1 MPRFPGLAL
10 PAALIVTLWAPLP
23 ARAESLAQAQM
34 LELAATGSFARQ
46 MTAEATL
53 EGLVTNGHRRG
64 YGTSRTIWMFS
75 NLDDLVPLIDGLS
88 QGDAGRRTV
97 ALTLTAR
104 IIWTAGQ
111 PESARAM
118 FLQALDT
125 ATGAGIGDREIGF
138 LLADLAVLD
147 FALGDTAGAAVWRA
161 RTERCGEIPCP
172 FDLLEQLA
180 ASPPD
185 DLTDPPRPEV
195 DQRVDR
201 FLSTHLPGQRD
212 TYWGRHLVAMSYRIE
227 DSFPIE
233 AADYAERGYYV
244 TERQNDAL
252 HAMWLALKVNRF
264 ARVQDIAAH
273 LAERVDEA
281 TIAPRDRLYFRRL
294 LARAQLRAG
303 DRMASADYTVI
314 ADLAVAVLAGDAQAE
329 GFDRSLAE
337 ANKLMLDVMDS
348 TNINAGLRLVDAL
361 LVHENSVENWS
372 RRARLLHRA
381 GDSAAAAAIM
391 RDLRGLDWIT
401 DWSRRVYLVQEAAYA
416 RAAGD
421 AAVADAL
428 LSTLPPAD
436 FTVPDTGAPLP
447 TEGFSI
453 WPSGITAAMDQRDA
467 GNHEG
472 AAYAMAGELQYVPT
486 LAERG
491 SYSDAQILWQV
502 AYTLARGGQPAEA
515 FPIMTRAAAIAAS
528 LSFADPTGVDGG
540 TLQLLQRDNI
550 RYLLFIDIAWAAA
563 RGVTPEEM
571 MVFSR
576 Y

>member
-1 MPRFPGLAL
+1 MPRMSGLML
-10 PAALIVTLWAPLP
+10 PLALIVPLLAPLP
-23 ARAESLAQAQM
+23 ARAESLAQSQM

-46 MTAEATL
+46 MTAGTTLDDVVATA
-53 EGLVTNGHRRG
+53 NRRG
-64 YGTSRTIWMFS
+64 YGTNRTLWMFS
-75 NLDDLVPLIDGLS
+75 NLDDLVPLIDWLA

-97 ALTLTAR
+97 AMTLTAR
-104 IIWTAGQ
+104 IIWTAGDTAR
-111 PESARAM
+111 ARAM
-118 FLQALDT
+118 FGQALDMAT
-125 ATGAGIGDREIGF
+125 AAGIGDREIGF

-147 FALGDTAGAAVWRA
+147 FAMGDLAAAAAWRA
-161 RTERCGEIPCP
+161 RAARCGALPCP
-172 FDLLEQLA
+172 FDLLERLA
-180 ASPPD
+180 EAPPD

-195 DQRVDR
+195 DRRVDA
-201 FLSTHLPGQRD
+201 FLSRHLPDQRE
-212 TYWGRHLVAMSYRIE
+212 TYWGRHLVSTSFRIE
-227 DSFPIE
+227 DSYPVE

-244 TERQNDAL
+244 TERVQDAL

-281 TIAPRDRLYFRRL
+281 TMAPRDRLAFRRL
-294 LARAQLRAG
+294 LARAELRGG

-314 ADLAVAVLAGDAQAE
+314 VDLGVAMLAGDAQAE
-329 GFDRSLAE
+329 GFGQTLSE
-337 ANKLMLDVMDS
+337 ADKLMLDVMDS

-361 LVHENSVENWS
+361 LVHDNSVQNWS

-381 GDSAAAAAIM
+381 GDSAAAAEIM
-391 RDLRGLDWIT
+391 RTLRGLDWIT

-416 RAAGD
+416 RAAGETG
-421 AAVADAL
+421 VADAL
-428 LSTLPPAD
+428 MSTLPPAD

-447 TEGFSI
+447 TEGFSL
-453 WPSGITAAMDQRDA
+453 WPTGITAAMDERDA

-472 AAYAMAGELQYVPT
+472 AAHAMAGELQYVPT
-486 LAERG
+486 LADRG
-491 SYSDAQILWQV
+491 SYTDAQILWQV